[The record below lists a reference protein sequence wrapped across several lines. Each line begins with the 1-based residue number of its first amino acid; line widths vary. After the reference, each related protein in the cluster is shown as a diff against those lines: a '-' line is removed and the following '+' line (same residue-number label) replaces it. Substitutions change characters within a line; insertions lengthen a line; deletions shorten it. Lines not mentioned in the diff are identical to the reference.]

1 MIMEFGALYGV
12 LYGYPGD
19 RVFKP
24 FSTLDEAKAF
34 ADGLRCPYSVFDFIV
49 EAGEY
54 IEFYGK

>member
-1 MIMEFGALYGV
+1 MKFGV

-34 ADGLRCPYSVFDFIV
+34 ADGLRCPYSVFDFIA

-54 IEFYGK
+54 IEFFSR

>member
-1 MIMEFGALYGV
+1 MEFGALYGV

-19 RVFKP
+19 WIFKS
-24 FSTLDEAKAF
+24 FTSLEAVQAF
-34 ADGLRCPYSVFDFIV
+34 VGGLRCPYSVFDFIA